1 MNAEKDEHSYK
12 ISLRAARLLRDAV
25 EARRQIFAEVKATY
39 ELRSGMVHQGSAKG
53 EVNVNGVRRT
63 AHDIVDAVDIVCT
76 EAIRKM
82 LALGAIPENWRD
94 VELA

>member
-12 ISLRAARLLRDAV
+12 ISLRAARLLRNDIA
-25 EARRQIFAEVKATY
+25 ARRQVFAEVKSVY
-39 ELRSGMVHQGSAKG
+39 DLRSGMVHKGSASN
-53 EVNVNGVRRT
+53 ESNVNGAKRP

-82 LALGAIPENWRD
+82 RVFLRR
-94 VELA
+94 